1 MTCLPFGLATAPYI
15 FAKITNWVA
24 NFFRERGIR
33 IVVYLDDFLLL
44 HQNPSILTQQCQ
56 FVQTHLLEMGWCINY
71 RKSTLSPSRIVEYL
85 GIIWDTEQN
94 IKRLPKEKIQKC
106 ANLIETTLANRHWSW
121 WLAKVLLE
129 NLNFASSIVSL
140 GRLHCRLIQIAANK
154 LPMEQRHKKFQLSE
168 HVIAELQWWIKNIA
182 PSSPIHQKGATIFIT
197 TDAAKKGWGATVGNT
212 QLSGL
217 WSKEQIGWHSNGKEL
232 VAVLKYSSVKVIKRV
247 GHLMRDQSVMIQ
259 SDNRSVVAYI
269 TKQGGTQS
277 LGLLHIT
284 QNILNLARKYRIT
297 LVARYLPGKYNLSAD
312 SLSRLKELPEWSL
325 SLKICQRIFNLW
337 GKPEVDLFASAR
349 SAVVPLYV
357 CEDVR
362 DKDCLFV
369 DAFSQYWNFKIGWL
383 FPPPA
388 LIPRVLRHL
397 THCSG
402 IYLLV
407 VPK

>member
-1 MTCLPFGLATAPYI
+1 MAVEIEKMLSCGAIERCTSNSGFLSPMFLRKKSDGSNRPIFNLRQLNRYLNPPKFRLINHHKIPSCLNEADFMVKIDLSQAYFHIPIVDHHRRFLAFNFGKTIFQMTCLPFGLATAPYI

-121 WLAKVLLE
+121 WLAKVLLG
-129 NLNFASSIVSL
+129 NLNFATSIVPL

-182 PSSPIHQKGATIFIT
+182 HSSPIHQKGATIFIT
-197 TDAAKKGWGATVGNT
+197 TDAAKRGWGATVGNT

-217 WSKEQIGWHSNGKEL
+217 WSKEQMGWHSNRKEL
-232 VAVLKYSSVKVIKRV
+232 VAVFEVLQV
-247 GHLMRDQSVMIQ
+247 GTD
-259 SDNRSVVAYI
+259 
-269 TKQGGTQS
+269 K
-277 LGLLHIT
+277 
-284 QNILNLARKYRIT
+284 
-297 LVARYLPGKYNLSAD
+297 
-312 SLSRLKELPEWSL
+312 SR
-325 SLKICQRIFNLW
+325 
-337 GKPEVDLFASAR
+337 
-349 SAVVPLYV
+349 
-357 CEDVR
+357 
-362 DKDCLFV
+362 
-369 DAFSQYWNFKIGWL
+369 QYF
-383 FPPPA
+383 
-388 LIPRVLRHL
+388 
-397 THCSG
+397 
-402 IYLLV
+402 
-407 VPK
+407 